1 MSNVKLETLSAG
13 KKTLSSGGVDFE
25 VTAFSAS
32 EVEAVS
38 ARTGNYMYARAEG
51 RVFAMAKDLN
61 NNGKLDAGDSVI
73 YSWGDPHFNQV
84 TLTGN
89 EGSSLK
95 DIVAFCGYTTDFD
108 VQSNYILHTKDAQ
121 ALVDTEQWGD
131 HVNVTLNDKVT
142 WEVAGEN
149 GRKGAISLDFN
160 ADGGIDLGTGQLVT
174 QQSLAADASGD
185 ATVNLFYDPDRS
197 GLVFTKAADGR
208 KAAIEDGAFINRAGQ
223 EINKKLVLAAKGE
236 FQESRGAYFGVGNH
250 EGAVVEPATNKK
262 ATNKVNMQLEV
273 SQFNKEDSDEDE
285 EEQEEAFQLNLSL
298 SSNKSKATQELNINL
313 KQFDKFTGREIDPHV
328 DPHVK

>member
-1 MSNVKLETLSAG
+1 
-13 KKTLSSGGVDFE
+13 
-25 VTAFSAS
+25 
-32 EVEAVS
+32 
-38 ARTGNYMYARAEG
+38 
-51 RVFAMAKDLN
+51 
-61 NNGKLDAGDSVI
+61 
-73 YSWGDPHFNQV
+73 V

-121 ALVDTEQWGD
+121 ALVDTE
-131 HVNVTLNDKVT
+131 VLSETYTMNDKIT

-185 ATVNLFYDPDRS
+185 ATVDLFYDPDRS

-250 EGAVVEPATNKK
+250 EGAVVEPATNEK
-262 ATNKVNMQLEV
+262 AKNKVNMQLEV
-273 SQFNKEDSDEDE
+273 SQFNKEDPDEDE
-285 EEQEEAFQLNLSL
+285 EAQEEAFQLNLSL
-298 SSNKSKATQELNINL
+298 SSNKSKAT
-313 KQFDKFTGREIDPHV
+313 
-328 DPHVK
+328 

>member
-38 ARTGNYMYARAEG
+38 ARTGNYMYARAAD

-61 NNGKLDAGDSVI
+61 NNGKLDSGDSVI
-73 YSWGDPHFNQV
+73 YSFGDPHFNQV

-121 ALVDTEQWGD
+121 ALVDTE
-131 HVNVTLNDKVT
+131 VLSETYTMNDKIT

-185 ATVNLFYDPDRS
+185 ATVDLFYDPDRS

-223 EINKKLVLAAKGE
+223 EINKKLVLAATGE

-250 EGAVVEPATNKK
+250 EGAVVEPATNNK
-262 ATNKVNMQLEV
+262 ATNKVDMQLEV

>member
-38 ARTGNYMYARAEG
+38 ARTGNYMYARAAD

-61 NNGKLDAGDSVI
+61 NNGKLDSGDSVI
-73 YSWGDPHFNQV
+73 YSFGDPHFNQV

-121 ALVDTEQWGD
+121 ALVDTE
-131 HVNVTLNDKVT
+131 VLSETYTMNDKIT

-185 ATVNLFYDPDRS
+185 ATVDLFYDPDRS

-223 EINKKLVLAAKGE
+223 EINKKLVLAATGE

-250 EGAVVEPATNKK
+250 EGAVVEPATNEK
-262 ATNKVNMQLEV
+262 AKNKVNMQLEV
-273 SQFNKEDSDEDE
+273 SQFNKEDPDEDE
-285 EEQEEAFQLNLSL
+285 EAQEEAFQLNLSL
-298 SSNKSKATQELNINL
+298 SSNKSKAT
-313 KQFDKFTGREIDPHV
+313 
-328 DPHVK
+328 

>member
-38 ARTGNYMYARAEG
+38 ARTGNYMYARAAD

-61 NNGKLDAGDSVI
+61 NNGKLDSGDSVI
-73 YSWGDPHFNQV
+73 YSFGDPHFNQV

-121 ALVDTEQWGD
+121 ALVDTE
-131 HVNVTLNDKVT
+131 VLSETYTMNDKIT

-185 ATVNLFYDPDRS
+185 ATVDLFYDPDRS

-250 EGAVVEPATNKK
+250 EGAVVEPATNEK
-262 ATNKVNMQLEV
+262 AKNKVNMQLEV
-273 SQFNKEDSDEDE
+273 SQFNKEDPDEDE
-285 EEQEEAFQLNLSL
+285 EAQEEAFQLNLSL
-298 SSNKSKATQELNINL
+298 SSNKSKAT
-313 KQFDKFTGREIDPHV
+313 
-328 DPHVK
+328 

>member
-73 YSWGDPHFNQV
+73 YSFGDPHFNQV

-121 ALVDTEQWGD
+121 ALVDTE
-131 HVNVTLNDKVT
+131 VLSETYTMNDKIT
-142 WEVAGEN
+142 WEVAGAN
-149 GRKGAISLDFN
+149 GGKGAISLDFN

-174 QQSLAADASGD
+174 KQSLAADASGD
-185 ATVNLFYDPDRS
+185 ATVDLFYDPDRS

-208 KAAIEDGAFINRAGQ
+208 KAAIEDGAFVNRAGQ
-223 EINKKLVLAAKGE
+223 EINKKLVLAATGE
-236 FQESRGAYFGVGNH
+236 FQQSRGAYFGVGNH

-262 ATNKVNMQLEV
+262 ATNKVDMQLEV

-285 EEQEEAFQLNLSL
+285 EAQEEAFQLNLSL
-298 SSNKSKATQELNINL
+298 SSNKSKAT
-313 KQFDKFTGREIDPHV
+313 
-328 DPHVK
+328 

>member
-38 ARTGNYMYARAEG
+38 ARTGNYMYARAAD

-61 NNGKLDAGDSVI
+61 NNGKLDSGDSVI
-73 YSWGDPHFNQV
+73 YSFGDPHFNQV

-95 DIVAFCGYTTDFD
+95 DIVAFCGYATDFD

-121 ALVDTEQWGD
+121 ALVDTE
-131 HVNVTLNDKVT
+131 VLSETYTMNDKIT

-185 ATVNLFYDPDRS
+185 ATVDLFYDPDRS

-250 EGAVVEPATNKK
+250 EGAVVEPATNEK
-262 ATNKVNMQLEV
+262 AKNKVNMQLEV
-273 SQFNKEDSDEDE
+273 SQFNKEDPDEDE
-285 EEQEEAFQLNLSL
+285 EAQEEAFQLNLSL
-298 SSNKSKATQELNINL
+298 SSNKSKAT
-313 KQFDKFTGREIDPHV
+313 
-328 DPHVK
+328 

>member
-38 ARTGNYMYARAEG
+38 ARTGNYMYARAAD

-61 NNGKLDAGDSVI
+61 NNGKLDSGDSVI
-73 YSWGDPHFNQV
+73 YSFGDPHFNQV

-121 ALVDTEQWGD
+121 ALVDTE
-131 HVNVTLNDKVT
+131 VLSETYTMNDKIT

-185 ATVNLFYDPDRS
+185 ATVDLFYDPDRS

-223 EINKKLVLAAKGE
+223 EINKKLVLAATGE

-273 SQFNKEDSDEDE
+273 SQFNKEDPDEDE
-285 EEQEEAFQLNLSL
+285 EAQEEAFQLNLSL
-298 SSNKSKATQELNINL
+298 SSNKSKAT
-313 KQFDKFTGREIDPHV
+313 
-328 DPHVK
+328 